1 MLKEMYNNHSCK
13 LKPGGCKMS
22 EKGCKQSAASNKKH
36 QHRNGKQPYA
46 QKDTKRM

>member
-13 LKPGGCKMS
+13 LKPR
-22 EKGCKQSAASNKKH
+22 GCKQSAASNKKH